1 MLPAGGLS
9 RSAGWHDHRMT
20 ARGTARGAAALALA
34 VLAGSLVGCA
44 DDEPAVDDSAA
55 WRTST
60 APVATGGLAWAA
72 GSTVHLADG
81 TTVDTG
87 TPVRAF
93 LVGGDG
99 VFFVPAEGDDDVA
112 FTEAPLWFAAP
123 GSEAEDT
130 GLTVSSTGVAISPDG
145 SALAVLDADTDEGSA
160 VMRLFDLSSGEET
173 TSEDGMD
180 TSGIDD
186 PVDHLLESEVE
197 ILGITDQEVAARVIN
212 GDWAYDLATGDG
224 RALDGDE
231 PPGVPDD
238 PELSPDGAW
247 RIDLRPG
254 LRDALVAPSGDEVV
268 PDTGTPRWTLSSWV
282 DADTVLG
289 VAVDGPGEGDEIGP
303 DDTLALVTCEVPSGD
318 CRPVDGTSGERVV
331 LPLRTQPTS
340 VIDLRPREAS

>member
-1 MLPAGGLS
+1 
-9 RSAGWHDHRMT
+9 MT

-34 VLAGSLVGCA
+34 VLAGSLAGCA
-44 DDEPAVDDSAA
+44 DDEPALDNSAA
-55 WRTST
+55 WRTSR
-60 APVATGGLAWAA
+60 ASVATDGLAWAA
-72 GSTVHLADG
+72 GSTVHLPDG

-99 VFFVPAEGDDDVA
+99 VFFVPAEGADDEVT
-112 FTEAPLWFAAP
+112 FTGAPLWFASP

-130 GLTVSSTGVAISPDG
+130 GLRVASTGVAVSPDG
-145 SALAVLDADTDEGSA
+145 TALAVLDADYDEGSA
-160 VMRLFDLSSGEET
+160 VMRLFDLSSGEEN

-180 TSGIDD
+180 TSGIGD

-212 GDWAYDLATGDG
+212 GDWSYDLATGEG
-224 RALDGDE
+224 RVLEGEE
-231 PPGVPDD
+231 PPGVPAD
-238 PELSPDGAW
+238 PELSPDGEW

-303 DDTLALVTCEVPSGD
+303 EDALALMTCQVPSGA

>member
-1 MLPAGGLS
+1 
-9 RSAGWHDHRMT
+9 MT

-34 VLAGSLVGCA
+34 VLAGSLAGCA
-44 DDEPAVDDSAA
+44 DDEPARDDSAA
-55 WRTST
+55 WRTSR
-60 APVATGGLAWAA
+60 APVATEGLAWAA
-72 GSTVHLADG
+72 GPTVHLPDG

-99 VFFVPAEGDDDVA
+99 VFFVPDEGDDDDVT
-112 FTEAPLWFAAP
+112 FTGAPLWFAAP
-123 GSEAEDT
+123 GNEAQDT
-130 GLTVSSTGVAISPDG
+130 GMTVASTGVAVAPDG

-180 TSGIDD
+180 TSDIDD

-212 GDWAYDLATGDG
+212 GDWAYDLATGEG
-224 RALDGDE
+224 RALEGEE
-231 PPGVPDD
+231 PPGAPGD
-238 PELSPDGAW
+238 PEVSPDGEW

-254 LRDALVAPSGDEVV
+254 LRDVLVAPSGDEVV

-282 DADTVLG
+282 DADTVIG
-289 VAVDGPGEGDEIGP
+289 VAVDGPGEGEEIGP
-303 DDTLALVTCEVPSGD
+303 DDAMVLVTCEVPSGE
-318 CRPVDGTSGERVV
+318 CRPVDGTSGEQVV
-331 LPLRTQPTS
+331 LPLRTQPSS